1 MAGRTRHTNIARQ
14 PNGQPS
20 RAGQNRVEMST
31 GRREFVLIRR
41 ALIDPLWGTQVG
53 QMVKDGSIGLRDFDA
68 GVSYVRVVSDYAR
81 AIGCPMRDAK
91 AIDFS
96 AVHGK
101 SLVSIDGMAER
112 DQKAVK
118 SYNSLRDALIIHG
131 HKVDVLNDVLVSH
144 KSIGGHINWLDIVA
158 ALKFMN
164 GYFSR

>member
-1 MAGRTRHTNIARQ
+1 MAGRTRIQNIPRQ

-20 RAGQNRVEMST
+20 RAGQNLAEMST
-31 GRREFVLIRR
+31 GRREFTLIRQS
-41 ALIDPLWGTQVG
+41 LIDPLWGTQVG

-118 SYNSLRDALIIHG
+118 VYNSLRDALIIHG
-131 HKVDVLNDVLVSH
+131 YKVDVLNDVLVSH
-144 KSIGGHINWLDIVA
+144 KSIGGHTNWLDIVA

-164 GYFSR
+164 GYFSK